1 MALDT
6 SVNGFAKSAS
16 SFQLRDNHAFAT
28 DLLFN
33 LNDVRAACASG
44 LIAHGNLVTMLK
56 SRIHLERT
64 YAQELSKMTR
74 FAHFDERESGTM
86 QHAMASL
93 RAQYLNTSV
102 QHRQLATNLEE
113 EVLNP
118 IEKLYESNSRRAQSL
133 TRRMNHAKKDVK
145 IQEDAYRKD
154 YSAFDKTFK
163 EASASF
169 AAAMD
174 SGFSSTLLET
184 RYHHSL
190 SHIQEVDSPVKTNFA
205 SVIATRTQ
213 RASGAAALRSINNHK
228 IVNWL
233 LPSSEMHRKE
243 DLANTTVK
251 LMTVGYS
258 MKASIRTQTYTL
270 MFELQAAESARR
282 KCQQTWRDVEIH
294 RIRMCRAFQ
303 LMLADYQEL
312 AEDRIVTIA
321 TNLRKHVVFASS
333 ALANEQYDWQAVA
346 PTLENVDVQSD
357 IYDFIQTTCT
367 AKKRVELASLTVH
380 DLCHDTVQ
388 SLLAS
393 PSSKFCRPLRK
404 SCLEIRDIASKKVPF
419 DDHGNQELLGE
430 ALNLLSTASCEEKS
444 RSNLPEQYDVSSSQ
458 LFTKVSSNFP
468 EDLATLCELS
478 NDEVEEKRAV
488 HNEPEVDCDDCTPS
502 VSPSGSANL
511 MIFVN
516 ENELEATD

>member
-251 LMTVGYS
+251 LMT
-258 MKASIRTQTYTL
+258 
-270 MFELQAAESARR
+270 AAESARR

-303 LMLADYQEL
+303 LMLADY
-312 AEDRIVTIA
+312 
-321 TNLRKHVVFASS
+321 
-333 ALANEQYDWQAVA
+333 QAVA